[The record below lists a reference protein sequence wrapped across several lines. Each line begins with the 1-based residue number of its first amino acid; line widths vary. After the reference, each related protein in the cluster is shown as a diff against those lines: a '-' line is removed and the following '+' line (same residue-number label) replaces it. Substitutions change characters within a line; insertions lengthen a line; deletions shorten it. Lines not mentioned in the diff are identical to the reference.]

1 MREMRRI
8 MMQVKKVKGMEK
20 WKKTKRKKMWYYL
33 MNFVLQLDNVACED
47 DKSDIQRL
55 WKKEWEHVNNT
66 KKI

>member
-1 MREMRRI
+1 
-8 MMQVKKVKGMEK
+8 MEEDK
-20 WKKTKRKKMWYYL
+20 EEENVVEGRNYL
-33 MNFVLQLDNVACED
+33 MNFVLQLENVAGED